1 MKSSEPCSKAKQTDS
16 VAVPQKR
23 EGAGCGMPKN
33 RHRSL
38 RQPPTQNG
46 TSLSAEQIASLSRF
60 AAVLQAAMPAASP
73 PVPQQNGAGP
83 DGPALGRT
91 LTHEEAALLTRAML
105 NETYRRVPKGA
116 DTELNRPAEVCPH
129 TGLNRNQF
137 YELFD
142 LRENGRPVIKNF
154 SLKQKGE
161 KSGARFYSVG
171 SVLDYLDRLAE
182 IQAQAEAAKT

>member
-1 MKSSEPCSKAKQTDS
+1 
-16 VAVPQKR
+16 
-23 EGAGCGMPKN
+23 
-33 RHRSL
+33 
-38 RQPPTQNG
+38 
-46 TSLSAEQIASLSRF
+46 
-60 AAVLQAAMPAASP
+60 
-73 PVPQQNGAGP
+73 
-83 DGPALGRT
+83 
-91 LTHEEAALLTRAML
+91 ML

-116 DTELNRPAEVCPH
+116 DKKSKRPAETCPS

-182 IQAQAEAAKT
+182 MQAQAEAAKT